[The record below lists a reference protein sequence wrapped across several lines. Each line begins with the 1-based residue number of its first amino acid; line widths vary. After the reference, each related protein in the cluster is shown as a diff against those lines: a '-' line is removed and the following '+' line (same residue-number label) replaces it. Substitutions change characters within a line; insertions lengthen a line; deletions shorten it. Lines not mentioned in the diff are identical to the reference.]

1 MVCQHECSNI
11 TQDKLGTQDT
21 GHGTRDTGHPPKGGD
36 PRRELIDE
44 LLRIV
49 RSLLGELSEAQRLR
63 LRMPLR
69 DNLEYTSRERERAME
84 KLALLAGEPRGRA

>member
-1 MVCQHECSNI
+1 M
-11 TQDKLGTQDT
+11 T
-21 GHGTRDTGHPPKGGD
+21 D

-49 RSLLGELSEAQRLR
+49 RPILPELSEQKRVK
-63 LRMPLR
+63 LRMLLR